1 MRNLLR
7 TVVARIGKRE
17 QDESGSKEITPADR
31 VRALRA
37 KREQVEPAATSI
49 NVDASDDAE
58 LQDASDDAELQVAEF
73 YAQLKRV
80 TPYAFVTPALV
91 LINVGVFVAMI
102 AAGVDLMS
110 PSIEHLLSWGANYA
124 PMTTGGEWWRLLT
137 SNYLHIGIIHI
148 AFNMYVLWDAGRLVE
163 RLLGNIG
170 FIIMYV
176 LSGVF
181 GSFTT
186 VLWNPVVVS
195 AGASGAVF
203 GVYGCLIGY
212 LLLSRGSIPNKVLKH
227 IGSSALA
234 FIAYNVFYAIGEE
247 GIDMAAHVGGLA
259 TGFLCGVI
267 MRLPLALGSPGR
279 RWVGNW
285 IVGGIGAA
293 VIAVAIGNG
302 MGHVVDVQAALFR
315 FGEVEERVLAK
326 FNDTVEKAQAGE
338 LSDGQVSIILDQEIL
353 IPWRA
358 ARVAF
363 ETMEDVPIQ
372 QKPLVDKLVTYMNL
386 REEAWQLLAE
396 ATKPCPPPPRL
407 CVRISEAAKGGML
420 GLFAEKMQEAEQILA
435 EPEEME

>member
-1 MRNLLR
+1 MRKLLR
-7 TVVARIGKRE
+7 YLAVRKGKRE
-17 QDESGSKEITPADR
+17 QDDSGPKEITPADR

-37 KREQVEPAATSI
+37 KPEQDESPATSI
-49 NVDASDDAE
+49 SVDASGDAE
-58 LQDASDDAELQVAEF
+58 LQDASGDAELQDASGDAEPQVAEF
-73 YAQLKRV
+73 YAQLKKI

-91 LINVGVFVAMI
+91 LINVGVFAAMI

-137 SNYLHIGIIHI
+137 SNYVHIGIIHI
-148 AFNMYVLWDAGRLVE
+148 AFNMWVLWDAGRLVE

-170 FIIMYV
+170 FIVMYV

-181 GSFTT
+181 GSFTS
-186 VLWNPVVVS
+186 VLWNPTVVS

-203 GVYGCLIGY
+203 GVYGCLIGF
-212 LLLSRGSIPNKVLKH
+212 LLLSHGSIPNKVLKG
-227 IGSSALA
+227 ISSSALA

-267 MRLPLALGSPGR
+267 MRLPLASGSAGR

-293 VIAVAIGNG
+293 VIALAIGNG
-302 MGHVVDVQAALFR
+302 LGQPVGVQAALFR
-315 FGEVEERVLAK
+315 FGEVEARVFAK
-326 FNDTVEKAQAGE
+326 FDDTMQKAQWGA
-338 LSDGQVSIILDQEIL
+338 LSDAQVSLILDEEIV

-358 ARVAF
+358 ARVEF
-363 ETMEDVPIQ
+363 ETMDDVPIQ
-372 QKPLVDKLVTYMNL
+372 DKPRFDKLVAYMNL
-386 REEAWQLLAE
+386 REKAWRLLSVAIKAGDE
-396 ATKPCPPPPRL
+396 EMAN
-407 CVRISEAAKGGML
+407 SFED
-420 GLFAEKMQEAEQILA
+420 KMQEAEQILA
-435 EPEEME
+435 ELEEME